1 MGTTS
6 QQQNGFATWQYSS
19 RANTHLLTELVGADA
34 RRLIQTTAVHRC
46 TAHCQS
52 PDAKSLPSV
61 KAVTSHTYPPRTPTL
76 ILSFLP
82 ALLTHLRST
91 QSLIDCSHSHLQHL
105 HPATLHPSLPGRPNP
120 SVHQHFVDAAGRKAT
135 GRLTASLAPPCLQ
148 ADSVPGQGTHKQACN
163 TRSACS
169 GPDCVGPQVQG
180 H

>member
-1 MGTTS
+1 MQTPEGS
-6 QQQNGFATWQYSS
+6 YKQQQCIAAQ
-19 RANTHLLTELVGADA
+19 LTA
-34 RRLIQTTAVHRC
+34 
-46 TAHCQS
+46 
-52 PDAKSLPSV
+52 
-61 KAVTSHTYPPRTPTL
+61 SHQLQNPYPPSKPSHLTP
-76 ILSFLP
+76 IHHEPQPSFFPSFLP

-105 HPATLHPSLPGRPNP
+105 HPATLHPSLPGKPNR

-169 GPDCVGPQVQG
+169 GPDCIGPLVQG
-180 H
+180 RWCM